1 MYDCIPARR
10 LPASKTRP
18 FGAMLR
24 AAVLLCAATI
34 VAPAP
39 ASAADYPSNP
49 VHLIVPFAP
58 GGAVD
63 GIGRLT
69 AQALAKELGQQVV
82 VENKPGAGG
91 VIGITAAA
99 HAAPDGYTVLMG
111 NIALASAPALYDKL
125 TFNPAKDFA
134 GIATIGKGPYVLV
147 VPAKF
152 PAHTLKQLIQLAKE
166 HPGKYNFASAG
177 TGSAIHLAG
186 ELFKSMAQINIVH
199 VPFKGAGPAA
209 TALLG
214 GQVQMMFGSLME
226 MMPLIQSGKV
236 RALGV
241 SSLQRTKYA
250 PKIPTI
256 AESGLPG
263 FEVTGWYGLFVPAAT
278 PPAIV
283 AKLSSAANRALKASF
298 LQEQLPHYKLDPV
311 GGTPAQTDKFLGS
324 EIAKWTK
331 VVHDAHIK
339 AN

>member
-1 MYDCIPARR
+1 MA
-10 LPASKTRP
+10 
-18 FGAMLR
+18 
-24 AAVLLCAATI
+24 LCASMLALS
-34 VAPAP
+34 PAQ
-39 ASAADYPSNP
+39 AAFPDNP
-49 VHLIVPFAP
+49 LHLVVPFAP

-69 AQALAKELGQQVV
+69 ARALSKELGQQVI

-91 VIGITAAA
+91 VIGIGSVA
-99 HAAPDGYTVLMG
+99 HAAADGYTILMG
-111 NIALASAPALYDKL
+111 NIALASAPALYEKL
-125 TFNPAKDFA
+125 AFDPAKDFA
-134 GIATIGKGPYVLV
+134 GAAIIGKGPYVLV
-147 VPAKF
+147 VPSSF
-152 PAHTLKQLIQLAKE
+152 PAHSVKELIALAKA
-166 HPGKYNFASAG
+166 HPGKYNFGSAG

-186 ELFKSMAQINIVH
+186 ELFKSMAKIDIVH

-226 MMPLIQSGKV
+226 MIPLIQSGKV

-241 SSLQRTKYA
+241 TSLQRTKYA
-250 PKIPTI
+250 PNVPTI

-263 FEVTGWYGLFVPAAT
+263 YEVTGWYGLFVPSAT

-283 AKLSSAANRALKASF
+283 SKLNDAADKALKSSF
-298 LQEQLPHYKLDPV
+298 LEKQLPHYKLDAV
-311 GGTPAQTDKFLGS
+311 GGSPRQTNQFLKS

-331 VVHDAHIK
+331 VIHDAHIK